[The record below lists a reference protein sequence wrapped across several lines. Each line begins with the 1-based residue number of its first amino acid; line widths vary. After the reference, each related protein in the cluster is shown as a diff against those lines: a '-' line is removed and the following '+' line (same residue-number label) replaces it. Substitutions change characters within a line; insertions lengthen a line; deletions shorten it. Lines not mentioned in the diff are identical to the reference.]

1 MSQRPIPLSVTEFA
15 VPSPRTGS
23 LESDA
28 GFGVLPMVG
37 TEIHQTIQ
45 ADRLKMG
52 AHYIVEK
59 WITHTFKAA
68 PYKFAVSGRMDG
80 LQLGSPTIIEEI
92 KSSYNPEALLA
103 RLETA
108 KDHPYLLQ
116 LRTYGY
122 IHWMNSGREPLLRL
136 IVVNSRTRE
145 LKELEVELDVREYED
160 WLQRRLAE
168 LAAEEKRFEVL
179 RAKRVKTAATL
190 SFPFENPRPGQRE
203 LIGRI
208 EERVAK
214 GTQALIQAPTGLG
227 KTIGV
232 LYPSLRHSL
241 GQGQKTVYV
250 TAKNSQHAVAEDAVE
265 RIQKNGGKIKSVT
278 VHAKSKMCL
287 KDEVFC
293 NPVHCE
299 FARDY
304 YTKLREHGVV
314 EKLAKKKRLT
324 EKSFKNAGREFEV
337 CPFELQLEC
346 VPRADV
352 VVCDY
357 NYVFSPRHILG
368 RLARNGYG
376 SSVTPNL
383 VIDEAHNLAARAND
397 YYSSKL
403 SLPELEAAMNQA
415 TFLPEHLWNK
425 IRRAFQMSSELL
437 SELAGKLPRSP
448 GKVEAEHVHLEPVHA
463 LAQEL
468 MRGYLESGLGLKPQ
482 DPVLQFCNHIFNFNE
497 AHMQIGD
504 EFVRTLTPASGLLKI
519 TCFDASKQLN
529 ERYKEF
535 NNVVAFSAT
544 LKPFDFHLRTLG
556 FDPNKA
562 VTAEFESPFP
572 KNNRKILIIPQIST
586 KMRDRSSNYS
596 KVRDIIQKVVA
607 LKPGNY
613 FVFFP
618 SFDFLN
624 QVEAL
629 VDLPGFRILK
639 QERDMRRKQIE
650 EYVESLRDEDT
661 PTLIFAVQGGVF
673 AEGVDY
679 PGRMLIGAM
688 IVGPALPVFDFER
701 ELLRDYFERNGGS
714 GFDYAY
720 TFPAMTRVVQS
731 AGRVIRSA
739 EDRGLIVLM
748 DRRFLSENYL
758 NAMPSDWIESGTEPL
773 VSKQILQDIREFW
786 ETHET
791 P

>member
-1 MSQRPIPLSVTEFA
+1 MSKRAISISVTEFA
-15 VPSPRTGS
+15 MPSPRMGS

-37 TEIHQTIQ
+37 TEIHQAIQ
-45 ADRLKMG
+45 AERLRMG

-59 WITHTFKAA
+59 WVTHTFPAG

-80 LQLGSPTIIEEI
+80 LQLGAPAVIEEI
-92 KSSYNPEALLA
+92 KSSYSPDGLIE
-103 RLETA
+103 RLQA
-108 KDHPYLLQ
+108 QPDHPYNLQ

-122 IHWMNSGREPLLRL
+122 IHWLHTGFEPGLRL
-136 IVVNSRTRE
+136 ILVDSRSRAMSE
-145 LKELEVELDVREYED
+145 LDVELDVKNYED
-160 WLQRRLAE
+160 WLKRRLDQ
-168 LAAEEKRFEVL
+168 LVTEEKRFEAI
-179 RAKRVKTAATL
+179 RAKRVKSSAGLT
-190 SFPFENPRPGQRE
+190 FPFENPRPGQRE
-203 LIGRI
+203 LIEYVGKRLD
-208 EERVAK
+208 K

-232 LYPSLRHSL
+232 LFPSLRHSMS
-241 GQGQKTVYV
+241 QGQKTVYV

-293 NPVHCE
+293 NPAHCE

-304 YTKLREHGVV
+304 YSKIEQHGVID
-314 EKLAKKKRLT
+314 KLAKKKRLT
-324 EKSFKNAGREFEV
+324 EKSFKDAGREFEV

-357 NYVFSPRHILG
+357 NYVFSPRNILG
-368 RLARNGYG
+368 RIGRNGYG
-376 SSVTPNL
+376 STSPANL
-383 VIDEAHNLAARAND
+383 VVDEAHNLAARAND
-397 YYSSKL
+397 YYSARL
-403 SLPELEAAMNQA
+403 ALTDLEQAMNQA
-415 TFLPEHLWNK
+415 TYLPEPLWQK
-425 IRRAFQMSSELL
+425 ISRIFKMTKELFHQ
-437 SELAGKLPRSP
+437 LAGELTTRP
-448 GKVEAEHVHLEPVHA
+448 GKVEHVAFDGIEGA
-463 LAQEL
+463 AQDL
-468 MRGYLESGLGLKPQ
+468 LRGYLESGQGLRNQ
-482 DPVLQFCNHIFNFNE
+482 DPVLQFCNQISNFTE
-497 AHMQIGD
+497 ANAQMGD
-504 EFVRTLTPASGLLKI
+504 EFVRTLTPATGTLKI

-535 NNVVAFSAT
+535 ANVVAFSAT
-544 LKPFDFHLRTLG
+544 LRPFDFHLRTMG
-556 FDPNKA
+556 FDPVKA
-562 VTAEFESPFP
+562 VTSEFQSPFP
-572 KNNRKILIIPQIST
+572 KSNRKILIVPQIST
-586 KMRDRSSNYS
+586 KMRDRQSNYG
-596 KVRDIIQKVVA
+596 KVRDIIEKVAA

-624 QVEAL
+624 QVASL
-629 VDLPGFRILK
+629 VNLPEFRILK

-650 EYVESLRDEDT
+650 GYVEALRDLSV
-661 PTLIFAVQGGVF
+661 PTLVFAVQGGVF

-688 IVGPALPVFDFER
+688 IVGPALPMFDFER

-720 TFPAMTRVVQS
+720 TYPAMTRVVQS

-739 EDRGLIVLM
+739 EDKGLIVLM
-748 DRRFLSENYL
+748 DRRFLAENYL
-758 NAMPSDWIESGTEPL
+758 NAMPSDWTDQGTEPL
-773 VSKQILQDIREFW
+773 LSKQILQDIEDFW
-786 ETHET
+786 NES